1 MTNSRNIA
9 QLILGVLLG
18 SLLCACGGE
27 SSTKVSPALS
37 LKSKTEEQTTIHPP
51 QIIFTDVT
59 ASAGIDFV
67 YKNGAE
73 GDKWL
78 PETYVGGLAFLDY
91 DNDGDADLFAVS
103 GTDWKS
109 YESKSG
115 PVTIALFRNDGG
127 TKFTD
132 VTQQLELDFNG
143 YGLSFAIGDYDGDGW
158 QDVFVAALGENHLL
172 RNIEG
177 KKFENVTQA
186 YNVAGRADAL
196 SIVAGFFDADNDSDL
211 DLLVGNYLIWSR
223 ELDKKSTEKLV
234 GLEKAYSGPGFFPSD
249 QLFFYRNQNGETF
262 SEEGKATG
270 FHVYHASSG
279 LGVGKAL
286 GFVPIDI
293 NNDGALDVV
302 VANDLM
308 RNFAF
313 INDAKGNF
321 EEQAE
326 KLGLAYNNLGMS
338 TAAMGIDA
346 AWLQSAPNE
355 DMQLHI
361 GVGNFSGEMSS
372 VYRKETNLD
381 LFTDVAAL
389 TGIGPNTRK
398 SLTFGVL
405 FADIDLD
412 GRADFI
418 QANGNIEPEI
428 ERVQR
433 SQTYRQVPQLF
444 WHCGAQCPR
453 PFVMVEPGMTGAL
466 QVPLVARGL
475 AEADFDLDGDV
486 DLAFSEVGG
495 KLRLYRNDQA
505 TGHHWL
511 RVVLSDNHSKNK
523 YAIGATV
530 EVVTQD
536 EHQNIFRQQQ
546 HVMPTGSYVSQ
557 NETALTF
564 GLGKHNQVFQINVR
578 WPDGQQTT
586 LKNIQ
591 VDQVLTISKPKS

>member
-1 MTNSRNIA
+1 MNGYKKFA
-9 QLILGVLLG
+9 LAIL
-18 SLLCACGGE
+18 STLLCACGGE
-27 SSTKVSPALS
+27 STTQVSPALS
-37 LKSKTEEQTTIHPP
+37 LKNKAVEQVSMKPP
-51 QIIFTDVT
+51 QLYFTDVT
-59 ASAGIDFV
+59 ESLGIDFT
-67 YKNGAE
+67 YRNGAE

-91 DNDGDADLFAVS
+91 DNDGDADLLAVS

-115 PVTIALFRNDGG
+115 PATIALFRNDGG
-127 TKFTD
+127 KRFIN
-132 VTQQLELDFNG
+132 VTQESGLDFNG

-158 QDVFVAALGENHLL
+158 VDVFVAALGENQLL
-172 RNIEG
+172 RNVEG
-177 KKFENVTQA
+177 KKFENVTKA
-186 YNVAGRADAL
+186 LDVAGRADAM

-211 DLLVGNYLIWSR
+211 DLLVGNYLLWSR

-249 QLFFYRNQNGETF
+249 QLFFYRNQNGEAF
-262 SEEGKATG
+262 SEQGKESG

-279 LGVGKAL
+279 EGVGKAL
-286 GFVPIDI
+286 GFVPVDV
-293 NNDGALDVV
+293 NDDGALDVV

-313 INDAKGNF
+313 INDTKGDF
-321 EEQAE
+321 IEQAE

-346 AWLQSAPNE
+346 VWLQNPSNDE
-355 DMQLHI
+355 LQLHI

-372 VYRKETNLD
+372 VYRKETSVD

-412 GRADFI
+412 GREDFI

-433 SQTYRQVPQLF
+433 SQTYRQAPQLF
-444 WHCGAQCPR
+444 WNCGARCAR
-453 PFVMVEPGMTGAL
+453 PFVMVEQESLGAL

-475 AEADFDLDGDV
+475 AAADFDLDGDV
-486 DLAFSEVGG
+486 DLAFSDVGG

-511 RVVLSDNHSKNK
+511 RVVLSDNHSKNR

-530 EVVTQD
+530 EVLTQD
-536 EHQNIFRQQQ
+536 EHEKIFRQKQI
-546 HVMPTGSYVSQ
+546 VMPTGSYVSQ
-557 NETALTF
+557 SETALTF
-564 GLGKHNQVFQINVR
+564 GVGKSTKVFQLNVR
-578 WPDGQQTT
+578 WPDGQQQI
-586 LKNIQ
+586 LKDIQ
-591 VDQVLTISKPKS
+591 VDQVLALTKP